1 MSRRQLQRELQ
12 KSNRFNLPGTFFLPS
27 LHDYNVELPNKRFA

>member
-12 KSNRFNLPGTFFLPS
+12 KSNGFNPPGTFLPS